1 MRVALIV
8 EYQGTRYSGFQYQ
21 SSLPTIQGELEKALS
36 RFTHESI
43 RLKGAGR
50 TDTGVHAKGQV
61 VAFDTNSNLDP
72 NDFVRALNHYL
83 PNDIAVQTGFRVDPD
98 FDPRRMA
105 LSRVYRYTLEWTL
118 VRSPLSWTQAYQ
130 MSHRLNIV
138 YMKEAIKVFVG
149 KHDFSQFSGSLK
161 NKDSSTIR
169 EIYNAEL
176 IREGSKI
183 YIEFEGNAFL
193 PRQVRRMVGAIID
206 VGLGRTKLSEIEKML
221 KGQMKIKAV
230 RTVPPQGLC
239 LMEVKYQNSW

>member
-1 MRVALIV
+1 MRVALVV

-21 SSLPTIQGELEKALS
+21 SNLPTIQGELEKALA

-43 RLKGAGR
+43 RVKGAGR

-61 VAFDTNSNLDP
+61 VAFDTKSKLDT

-83 PNDIAVQTGFRVDPD
+83 PNDIAVQTGFRVGPG

-105 LSRVYRYTLEWTL
+105 ISRVYRYTLESTS
-118 VRSPLSWTQAYQ
+118 VRSPLSWTQTYQ
-130 MSHRLNIV
+130 VSLRLDIGD
-138 YMKEAIKVFVG
+138 MKRAIGLFVG
-149 KHDFSQFSGSLK
+149 KHNFIQFSGSLK

-169 EIYNAEL
+169 EIYKAEL
-176 IREGSKI
+176 IQEDKNI

-206 VGLGRTKLSEIEKML
+206 VGLGKIKLSEIEKML
-221 KGQMKIKAV
+221 KDQIKINGV
-230 RTVPPQGLC
+230 RTAPPQGLC
-239 LMEVKYQNSW
+239 LMEVKY